1 MPTNYPGKPSSPRSA
16 SPKPKQP
23 PAHPLTTHTTSRPAT
38 RVSGSPQPNTNSTS
52 TPRAAS
58 SSQRKTTTDT
68 NGLTFERIKAD
79 LTHIQGSETRNQF
92 LIRAVDEG
100 RIADIRMLATAAH
113 SGSGS
118 GLATDFSDNNN
129 AALIVAIEIER
140 ENVAKIILSKREVVD
155 FIANSDL
162 SINNPLV
169 EVIAQT
175 RGLWALSLL
184 IANPTISRNKDLF
197 LAIYQAAARRN
208 NNEICNK
215 LVEKFENVRTY
226 SESEQEKIRQQIIN
240 LVNNKNEPEF
250 RNLIDNTP
258 NITAIITEEFIR
270 EITQI
275 DTGFA
280 PYLIMTKYIFPTN
293 VQSKEDYKL
302 CGEIYDYLLIDEQYK
317 ATDDNNLDFFTI
329 ARQEKPEAISNF
341 CHIIINR
348 QLAKIRL
355 QIEKNDFTF
364 LSELGEPSET
374 GKQIRAIMSIHKI
387 FKFVLAAAVKAKN
400 LNIVTAI
407 LDTFKYYKDV
417 YRNLIDGSILN
428 SEVLTLPADEVMRDI
443 IAKLLVVKHKAD
455 DQLGQINQYLALDP
469 KCAHKDKEG
478 KSLFDSRDSQELKRF
493 CEMAD
498 RAFFIRGLSAG
509 IREKK
514 SNDVQTII
522 NKYPQYHS
530 CINDDILNRAMFTLP
545 ADEPMRDI
553 IVMLLVARHTA
564 NNQRSEINQ
573 YLALDPNC
581 TYQDID
587 GKTLFNSRDSQE
599 LKRFCESANKIL
611 TAKMQALKLHEYWV
625 CKKLNL
631 PQPKNGDHIKLQELL
646 QRYINENKYGL
657 VHRHHLKI
665 ISEILAELE
674 NQKKI
679 PTKIQE
685 KDDETYLFEKMQ
697 KELAKIEIDPQG
709 TLALIM
715 RYMESKH
722 PELTTTEKL
731 HYGIYA
737 QVAEKYGIKEEVL
750 NALDPGPRAQKI
762 LTEFCAKPLFSLLRH
777 DDNITLVKNVLRENL
792 NASAQNYYIALVS
805 EMYKNLTTIN
815 PQGPLVILLYAI
827 EQLAISE
834 TMQIQALRQGASTA
848 QSLAVASADV
858 AESTLVN
865 MGTPHGLSH

>member
-38 RVSGSPQPNTNSTS
+38 RVSGSPQPNTNSAS

-58 SSQRKTTTDT
+58 SSQKKTTTDI
-68 NGLTFERIKAD
+68 NGLIFRPTQNNLKNIE
-79 LTHIQGSETRNQF
+79 GSTRRNDF
-92 LIRAVDEG
+92 LNAAVFSGNIDDY
-100 RIADIRMLATAAH
+100 RSLANPHT
-113 SGSGS
+113 GSGI
-118 GLATDFSDNNN
+118 ATDYSDKNNT
-129 AALIVAIEIER
+129 ALITAFTSEQTR
-140 ENVAKIILSKREVVD
+140 MADDLLTKREVVD

-162 SINNPLV
+162 SKNNPLV

-175 RGLWALSLL
+175 RGLWALTLL
-184 IANPTISRNKDLF
+184 IGNPMICKNKNLF

-208 NNEICNK
+208 NNEICNE
-215 LVEKFENVRTY
+215 LVNRFENVRKY

-302 CGEIYDYLLIDEQYK
+302 SGEIYDYLLIDEQYK
-317 ATDDNNLDFFTI
+317 ATDDNKLDFFTI

-348 QLAKIRL
+348 QLANIRL

-364 LSELGEPSET
+364 LSKLGEPDEPIT
-374 GKQIRAIMSIHKI
+374 AIMSIHKI

-407 LDTFKYYKDV
+407 LDTYKYFKDV